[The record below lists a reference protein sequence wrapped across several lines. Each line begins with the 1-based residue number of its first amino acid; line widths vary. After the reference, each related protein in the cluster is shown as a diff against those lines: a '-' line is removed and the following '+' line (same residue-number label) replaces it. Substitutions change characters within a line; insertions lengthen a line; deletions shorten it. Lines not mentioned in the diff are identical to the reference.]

1 MLSVPTEFTPL
12 ASLAG
17 GALIGLSAV
26 LVMLFFGRIG
36 GISGITLQAMRPP
49 AQADRSDWGW
59 RVAFIMG
66 LISAPALV
74 SLVTGRAVAQ
84 TVPGD
89 LAAMSIAG
97 LLVGFGTALGSGC
110 TSGHGVCGL
119 ARLSKRSSGAVFVFM
134 GAAFATVFVLRHIVG
149 V

>member
-1 MLSVPTEFTPL
+1 MISVLTEFTPV

-26 LVMLFFGRIG
+26 VVMLFLGRIAG
-36 GISGITLQAMRPP
+36 VSGITLQAMRP
-49 AQADRSDWGW
+49 AANRSDWGW

-66 LISAPALV
+66 LLAAPALV
-74 SLVTGRAVAQ
+74 SLVTGAAVEQ
-84 TVPGD
+84 TVSGD

-97 LLVGFGTALGSGC
+97 LLVGFGATLGSGC

-119 ARLSKRSSGAVFVFM
+119 ARLSNRSAVAVVVFM